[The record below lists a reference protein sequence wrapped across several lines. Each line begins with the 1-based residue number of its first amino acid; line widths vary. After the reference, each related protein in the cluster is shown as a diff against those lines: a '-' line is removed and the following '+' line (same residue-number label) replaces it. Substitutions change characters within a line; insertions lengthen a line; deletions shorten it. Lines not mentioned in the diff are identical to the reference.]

1 MRSKTPAQTG
11 RTSPLGIP
19 GQEALPAE
27 RMVFTEAN
35 LASRWGMS
43 PKTLQRWLTEGR
55 GPHYLKLGKRVT
67 SRSMQSRRT
76 RTSFST
82 SQHHN
87 VSQAKER
94 KMNHLQLHQAA
105 LPDLSANQISR
116 LPKDQLAQFSHAVQE
131 LHDWTIQMRG
141 RINRGLEQRYDE
153 QIRQANSFGE
163 EESARLRIDDVDLQ
177 IDVSQP
183 KEIVWDQE
191 HLIR

>member
-1 MRSKTPAQTG
+1 
-11 RTSPLGIP
+11 
-19 GQEALPAE
+19 
-27 RMVFTEAN
+27 
-35 LASRWGMS
+35 
-43 PKTLQRWLTEGR
+43 
-55 GPHYLKLGKRVT
+55 
-67 SRSMQSRRT
+67 
-76 RTSFST
+76 
-82 SQHHN
+82 
-87 VSQAKER
+87 
-94 KMNHLQLHQAA
+94 MNHLQLHQAA

-131 LHDWTIQMRG
+131 LHDLTIQMRG